1 MVDVA
6 KYLYTPESELTDQLK
21 FSIIKNR
28 VPAKTD
34 QMPYKIYKD
43 KRKKS
48 GESKRYCSHDWFH
61 TFKFIVYSKSE
72 AGLFC
77 LPCVLFPM
85 PAHQG
90 SRAKILITHLYNDW
104 KHGSEELEGH
114 SILQYHKDSMA
125 RFESFITT
133 MKNIETRIEN
143 RVSKN
148 SEDTIK
154 QNRKFL
160 SSVIRAIEYCG

>member
-1 MVDVA
+1 
-6 KYLYTPESELTDQLK
+6 
-21 FSIIKNR
+21 
-28 VPAKTD
+28 
-34 QMPYKIYKD
+34 
-43 KRKKS
+43 
-48 GESKRYCSHDWFH
+48 
-61 TFKFIVYSKSE
+61 
-72 AGLFC
+72 
-77 LPCVLFPM
+77 M

-90 SRAKILITHLYNDW
+90 SRAKILITHLYYDW
-104 KHGSEELEGH
+104 KHGSEELKGH

-148 SEDTIK
+148 SGDTIK